1 MAEGGR
7 TCWCIRFQTKNFTG
21 RLQDLN
27 SMIFISPRCLGTGWG
42 HDAPGHYVHVYARS
56 AAEALHLA
64 FGIPYHLVRQWL
76 AQGGAKVE

>member
-1 MAEGGR
+1 
-7 TCWCIRFQTKNFTG
+7 
-21 RLQDLN
+21 
-27 SMIFISPRCLGTGWG
+27 MIFISPRCLGTGWG